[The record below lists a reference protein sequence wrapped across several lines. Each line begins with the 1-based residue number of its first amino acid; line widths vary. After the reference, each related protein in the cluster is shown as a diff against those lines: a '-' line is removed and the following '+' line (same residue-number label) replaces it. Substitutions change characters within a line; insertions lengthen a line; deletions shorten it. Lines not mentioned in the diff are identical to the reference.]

1 MVSEDGGAPESAT
14 ERFAYGFLR
23 VLARRSSIDL
33 ASSLLTTVF
42 HDVRSGPSRACTS
55 RKSRCKAMRTAA
67 IRMALHWRVIPEE
80 TTAMMSALQTV
91 LVRTRRERGCIS
103 CSLSTEVGS
112 HVDIRYVA
120 DWDTE
125 DDLQRHIRSTD
136 FSKLAELME
145 RGIEPPAIE
154 FALPSGI
161 RGMDYAEKIRGIRRQ
176 AYRH

>member
-33 ASSLLTTVF
+33 SSSLLTTVF

-103 CSLSTEVGS
+103 CSLSTEV
-112 HVDIRYVA
+112 DIRYVA